1 MLIQPLYAHFSFFLT
16 VVWRTSDA
24 CKGDSINEN
33 GRTFFS
39 LFSKEKINKIE
50 TKNINKIEKSQ
61 QRGTTQTLCFE
72 RFFENEDLCCYKE
85 RKKKM
90 ILIAGYRLAFS

>member
-1 MLIQPLYAHFSFFLT
+1 
-16 VVWRTSDA
+16 VWKTSDA

-61 QRGTTQTLCFE
+61 QQATTQTLCFE
-72 RFFENEDLCCYKE
+72 RVF
-85 RKKKM
+85 
-90 ILIAGYRLAFS
+90 

>member
-16 VVWRTSDA
+16 VVWKTSDA

-50 TKNINKIEKSQ
+50 TKNINKIESKNINKIEKSQ
-61 QRGTTQTLCFE
+61 QGATTQTLCFE
-72 RFFENEDLCCYKE
+72 RVF
-85 RKKKM
+85 
-90 ILIAGYRLAFS
+90 